1 MPSRLHEA
9 LDWLYRAE
17 QARGVAGQLTD
28 PGARRAVLELADI
41 FDRLARAAASRAVLR
56 RRELA
61 RRRPK
66 GNPRFRRW
74 VARSKGGDRWEET
87 SLAQHRGSLT
97 PEERARVIEVQD
109 LLIERFV
116 EFREATAGG
125 WQDRA
130 KELETEI
137 ECLLREKEEIE
148 RWAVVGSA

>member
-9 LDWLYRAE
+9 FEWLYRAE
-17 QARGVAGQLTD
+17 QAREVAGQLRD

-41 FDRLARAAASRAVLR
+41 FDRLARAAASRAVLS
-56 RRELA
+56 RREVA
-61 RRRPK
+61 RQSPR

-87 SLAQHRGSLT
+87 SMAQHRGSLT

-116 EFREATAGG
+116 EYREATAGER
-125 WQDRA
+125 QDCA
-130 KELETEI
+130 AELEAEI
-137 ECLLREKEEIE
+137 DGLLREKKEIE
-148 RWAVVGSA
+148 MWAVAGSA

>member
-17 QARGVAGQLTD
+17 QAREVAGQLTD

-41 FDRLARAAASRAVLR
+41 FDQLARAAASRAVLR
-56 RRELA
+56 RREVV
-61 RRRPK
+61 RQ
-66 GNPRFRRW
+66 NPRFHRW
-74 VARSKGGDRWEET
+74 VARSKGGDRSEET
-87 SLAQHRGSLT
+87 SMARHRGSLT
-97 PEERARVIEVQD
+97 PEERDRVIEVQD

-116 EFREATAGG
+116 ELREATANG

-130 KELETEI
+130 KDLETEI
-137 ECLLREKEEIE
+137 DGLLREKEEIE

>member
-17 QARGVAGQLTD
+17 QAREVAGQLTD

-41 FDRLARAAASRAVLR
+41 FDGLARAAASRAVLR

-61 RRRPK
+61 KQSPR

-74 VARSKGGDRWEET
+74 VAGSKGGDRWQET
-87 SLAQHRGSLT
+87 SMAQHRGSLT

-137 ECLLREKEEIE
+137 EGLLREKQEIE
-148 RWAVVGSA
+148 KWAVVGSA